1 MTLESYLKDKNA
13 KRVAKH
19 EPFKDLPKELKPP
32 AGLQFVAD
40 TDDMKAFLK
49 FVMQLNDV
57 SVGWVLKTK
66 GGQVLP
72 MGVVVHT
79 KKQVIMPA
87 GGRIQ
92 LT

>member
-1 MTLESYLKDKNA
+1 M
-13 KRVAKH
+13 
-19 EPFKDLPKELKPP
+19 
-32 AGLQFVAD
+32 AD
-40 TDDMKAFLK
+40 AADVQAFLK

-66 GGQVLP
+66 DAQVLP